1 MFAVTLV
8 VLFFFAI
15 GIAASSEET
24 HMRQPGEADRSAAL
38 LSASINTSPVFLP
51 TAVP

>member
-1 MFAVTLV
+1 MLAITLV

-24 HMRQPGEADRSAAL
+24 HMQRQAKQISQRH
-38 LSASINTSPVFLP
+38 F
-51 TAVP
+51 

>member
-24 HMRQPGEADRSAAL
+24 HMRRQAKQIAQRH
-38 LSASINTSPVFLP
+38 F
-51 TAVP
+51 

>member
-1 MFAVTLV
+1 MFAITLV

-24 HMRQPGEADRSAAL
+24 HMRQQAKQISQRH
-38 LSASINTSPVFLP
+38 F
-51 TAVP
+51 